1 MVRRIFWITAV
12 LAAISWVPLALL
24 WRQQQVRHRA
34 PRMQILP
41 DMDKQPKYRGQR
53 PNAIFADGRADR
65 RPPQGTVA
73 RGAAMRDPHLSAGR
87 VNGDWASTLPVAAT
101 PELMRRGRERYEI
114 FCSPCHGLSGEG
126 DGPVAKRADRL
137 AEGTWTPPT
146 SLVEEAVRARPVE
159 HLFNTI
165 THGIRTMPPYGAQ
178 IPEHDRWAIVAYV
191 RALQRSQRTTIEDV
205 PPDVR
210 PSLR

>member
-1 MVRRIFWITAV
+1 MVRRIFWITV
-12 LAAISWVPLALL
+12 LLGVISWVPLALL

-34 PRMQILP
+34 PRMQIMP

-53 PNAIFADGRADR
+53 PNAVFADGRADR

-73 RGAAMRDPHLSAGR
+73 RGAAMTDPHFSTGR
-87 VNGDWASTLPVAAT
+87 VNGEWADALPMTAT
-101 PELMRRGRERYEI
+101 ESLMRRGQERFEI
-114 FCSPCHGLSGEG
+114 FCAPCHGLSGEG
-126 DGPVAKRADRL
+126 DGAVAKRADKL
-137 AEGTWTPPT
+137 QEGTWTPPT
-146 SLVEEAVRARPVE
+146 SLLDDVVLARPAG

-165 THGIRTMPPYGAQ
+165 THGIRSMPPYGAQ

-205 PPDVR
+205 PPDAR